1 MGKALKKGGK
11 KVGGGGKR
19 GAPAGASAAASL
31 GGPHSHGLK
40 GGIGGPLL
48 SLKRKAKTHK
58 GRRVLAARESEPYP
72 QVKRL
77 LLLRGSRCTPSLQQL
92 LGDLRDL
99 KKPEAV
105 FLSQRKQ
112 EGLHPF
118 EDAEPIEYLTRKN
131 ACGLFAFA
139 SSSKKRPSRL
149 VLGRVYEGQLLDM
162 HEFAVCHYSPAAA
175 FAAVQAPRAGS
186 APLVLLQGGLW
197 ESSECMQS
205 LKNLFADFFRA
216 VAAPP
221 EGPPQQ
227 LFLSGLDRLVA
238 ISAVQAGPAGAAA
251 AAATAAT
258 APASSVDGSQQK
270 QQQQSQPAAA
280 AAAATGSSNMLVC
293 IRHYRLVLRRDAA
306 SGKGGTGGP
315 QVQLEEVGPQI
326 DLKLDRMR
334 LAAADRWRA
343 ATKTLEKAKAEET
356 KAKRAAAEEGG
367 PPPQGPPKKKSKNV
381 KTNLF
386 GDAVG
391 RVFVDKPD
399 LTRLKQIQSPMLLK
413 VRKAEANQKKAAAA
427 SAAAASGAE
436 DE

>member
-1 MGKALKKGGK
+1 MGKAVKKGGK
-11 KVGGGGKR
+11 KQGGGGKR
-19 GAPAGASAAASL
+19 GTSGASASAL
-31 GGPHSHGLK
+31 GGPSHGSK
-40 GGIGGPLL
+40 GGLGGPLL

-77 LLLRGSRCTPSLQQL
+77 LLLRGSRCSPSLQQL

-99 KKPEAV
+99 KKPEAL

-112 EGLHPF
+112 EGLQPF

-149 VLGRVYEGQLLDM
+149 VLGRVYDGQVLDM
-162 HEFAVCHYSPAAA
+162 QEFAVSHYSPAAA

-197 ESSECMQS
+197 ESSETMQS
-205 LKNLFADFFRA
+205 LKNLFADFFRG

-221 EGPPQQ
+221 DGPAQQ
-227 LFLSGLDRLVA
+227 LFLSGLDRLIA
-238 ISAVQAGPAGAAA
+238 ISAVQANAA
-251 AAATAAT
+251 AAATAAAT
-258 APASSVDGSQQK
+258 AAAAVSSDDGGQPD
-270 QQQQSQPAAA
+270 QQQQPAAA
-280 AAAATGSSNMLVC
+280 AGGGTSDVLIC
-293 IRHYRLVLRRDAA
+293 IRHYRLVMLRRDAA
-306 SGKGGTGGP
+306 SGKGGGGGP

-334 LAAADRWRA
+334 LPAADRWRA
-343 ATKTLEKAKAEET
+343 ATKTLEKAKAEEA
-356 KAKRAAAEEGG
+356 KAKRTAAEEGA
-367 PPPQGPPKKKSKNV
+367 PPQGPPKKKSKNV

-386 GDAVG
+386 GDSVG
-391 RVFVDKPD
+391 RVFVEKPD

-413 VRKAEANQKKAAAA
+413 VRKTEAKQKKAAAA
-427 SAAAASGAE
+427 AAAAGGGG

>member
-1 MGKALKKGGK
+1 MGKAVKKGGK
-11 KVGGGGKR
+11 KHSGRGKR
-19 GAPAGASAAASL
+19 GAPGASGL
-31 GGPHSHGLK
+31 GAPSQGSK
-40 GGIGGPLL
+40 GGGGGPLL

-58 GRRVLAARESEPYP
+58 GRRVLAARESEGYP

-77 LLLRGSRCTPSLQQL
+77 LLLRGSRCSPSLQQL

-99 KKPEAV
+99 KKPEAL

-112 EGLHPF
+112 EGLKPF

-149 VLGRVYEGQLLDM
+149 VLGRVYDDQLLDM
-162 HEFAVCHYSPAAA
+162 QEFAVSHYSPAAA

-197 ESSECMQS
+197 ESSESMQS
-205 LKNLFADFFRA
+205 LKNLFADFFRG

-221 EGPPQQ
+221 EGPTQQ
-227 LFLSGLDRLVA
+227 LFLSGLDRLIA
-238 ISAVQAGPAGAAA
+238 ISAVQAGAAA
-251 AAATAAT
+251 AAATTTAAT
-258 APASSVDGSQQK
+258 AAAASSDDGSQPDHK
-270 QQQQSQPAAA
+270 QQPQAAPAAGA
-280 AAAATGSSNMLVC
+280 AGGASGVLIC
-293 IRHYRLVLRRDAA
+293 IRHYRLVLLRRDAA
-306 SGKGGTGGP
+306 SGKGGGGGP

-334 LAAADRWRA
+334 LPAPDRWRA
-343 ATKTLEKAKAEET
+343 ATKTLEKAKAEEA
-356 KAKRAAAEEGG
+356 KAKRAAAEEG
-367 PPPQGPPKKKSKNV
+367 PPPEGPPKKKSKNI
-381 KTNLF
+381 KTNLV
-386 GDAVG
+386 GDSVG
-391 RVFVDKPD
+391 RVFVEKPD

-413 VRKAEANQKKAAAA
+413 VRKAEAKQMKAAAA
-427 SAAAASGAE
+427 VAAAAGAAG